1 MPIYEVQAPD
11 RCIYTLEGPAGVTQD
26 QLLAEV
32 IRQFPRA
39 SIFASSSPAECPST
53 GPVPPGINETASV
66 VPKGSGL
73 GKTDPPGIN
82 ETTSVV
88 PKDSGLGKADLQK
101 AGGDALASTLGF
113 GLLGALFFWLV
124 ARRLMKVPRAT
135 PNQLGIWWGA
145 WLGAL
150 AILVTGGNSVHLG
163 WQEVLYR
170 EALLTP
176 VYFIIGYVIGYGF
189 RKINPLNPLNSASG
203 TVRWSDHSESS
214 VINDDLY
221 LRAMSE
227 LDTGQQDKGLWA
239 RCFAETDG
247 DLSKTKAA
255 YIRRRVEILAKRG

>member
-1 MPIYEVQAPD
+1 MPIYEVQAPNK
-11 RCIYTLEGPAGVTQD
+11 CIYTLEGPAGATQD

-32 IRQFPRA
+32 IRQIPQA
-39 SIFASSSPAECPST
+39 SIFASSSPAKCPSIGT
-53 GPVPPGINETASV
+53 VTPRTNDIASV
-66 VPKGSGL
+66 VP
-73 GKTDPPGIN
+73 T
-82 ETTSVV
+82 
-88 PKDSGLGKADLQK
+88 DSGLGQTDLQK

-124 ARRLMKVPRAT
+124 ARRLVKVPRAT

-176 VYFIIGYVIGYGF
+176 FYFIIGYVIGYGF
-189 RKINPLNPLNSASG
+189 RKINPLNPSNSASG

-214 VINDDLY
+214 VIDDDLY

-247 DLSKTKAA
+247 DVSKTKAA
-255 YIRRRVEILAKRG
+255 HIRRRVEILAKRG